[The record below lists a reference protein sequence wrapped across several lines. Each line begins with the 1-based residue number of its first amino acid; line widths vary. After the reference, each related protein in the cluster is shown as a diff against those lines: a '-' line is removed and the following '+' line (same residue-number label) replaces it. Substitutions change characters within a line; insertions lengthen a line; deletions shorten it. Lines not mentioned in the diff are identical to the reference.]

1 MSNYIPK
8 ERLTAY
14 ERWEV
19 AAFDEAERIAKAMQV
34 AADTL
39 PIVTHQSAAQTVE
52 ALPSALAPVTTPA
65 ISEEELTQLREQA
78 FSEGRAAGF
87 EDGFKS
93 GQADGYA
100 SGEAQIKAESE
111 KIAAIATSFALSI
124 ENSEA
129 KIADDLLALAL
140 DIAAQDLRT
149 SLKHKPEL
157 ILPTVREA
165 IGALANPHGHPSLL
179 LHPED
184 APLVREQLG
193 ELLAHTGWRILED
206 TQVTRGGCRVENGG
220 AEIDASLEIRW
231 QRAIDSLGQERAW
244 LDTP

>member
-19 AAFDEAERIAKAMQV
+19 AAFDEAERMAKAMQV
-34 AADTL
+34 AAGTL
-39 PIVTHQSAAQTVE
+39 PLTAPQTSAQSIDAI
-52 ALPSALAPVTTPA
+52 PSAPAPETPA
-65 ISEEELTQLREQA
+65 ISEEELTKLREQA

-100 SGEAQIKAESE
+100 SGEALIKAESE
-111 KIAAIATSFALSI
+111 KIATIATSFALSI

-129 KIADDLLALAL
+129 QIADDLLALAL
-140 DIAAQDLRT
+140 DIAAQVLRI

-179 LHPED
+179 LHPDD
-184 APLVREQLG
+184 ASLVREQLG
-193 ELLAHTGWRILED
+193 DLLAHTGWRILED
-206 TQVTRGGCRVENGG
+206 TQMSRGGCRVENGG
-220 AEIDASLEIRW
+220 AEIDATLEIRW
-231 QRAIDSLGQERAW
+231 QRAIESLGQEREW
-244 LDTP
+244 LDAP